1 MVVVS
6 TYIMNIDELYKQVE
20 NDLRIDDTELDL
32 ESIRT
37 PQIHNKYLR
46 LYSTHS
52 LQLKK
57 LHDDR
62 KILYRLK
69 WEYYTGKAP
78 PEIYAS
84 KPFDLKILKADVGIY
99 MDADGDLQQIGQK
112 IEYQQQIVNYLEK
125 ILREINNRNWN
136 IRNTIEWKKFIHGE

>member
-1 MVVVS
+1 
-6 TYIMNIDELYKQVE
+6 MNFDELYKIVE
-20 NDLRIDDTELDL
+20 HDLKIDDTELDL

-46 LYSTHS
+46 MYTTHS

-57 LHDDR
+57 LNDDR

-69 WEYYTGKAP
+69 WEYYTGKASS
-78 PEIYAS
+78 EIYAD

-99 MDADGDLQQIGQK
+99 LDADVELQQIGQR
-112 IEYQQQIVNYLEK
+112 IEYQQQLVNYLEK